1 MAIYALERGLV
12 LKVGDASWQ
21 VQRVLDRNSVQ
32 LEHLTTGRIRRERLS
47 KLTHEIASGKITI
60 EHGSALDIKKYTADF
75 EGSVF
80 CADSLK
86 EHHKTAYLRA
96 SEYVTAMR
104 KRGIAKGQR
113 TRIANAIT
121 SVASELGD
129 RNPPKSSTV
138 MRWMRLYE
146 SSGRNTTSLV
156 SGNVHRRRR
165 SGISDKASAI
175 AKDILRQ
182 RYFVRD
188 GCSLAS
194 AHDRITAELE
204 RAADVGVIEQPEAQI
219 SLSTIR
225 RIAREVTPYDRDR
238 ARLGPAN
245 ARAKWRFS
253 THGKYATRPLERV
266 EMDHTPLDLWVID
279 DALGIPLGRPTLT
292 LLICGYSA
300 YITGFFISFEGESL
314 ARIVRSLKIAIEPK
328 EPLTA
333 GASLENPWHAH
344 GLWETLVID
353 NARACH
359 SDQFKQIGFDL
370 CMDVEYCPVRQPW
383 FKPVVERYI
392 GEACRQLPAP
402 GRPQKPGRHPEPIN
416 ATKNA
421 CVTFSDLCAGI
432 LKWVVDVHPFT
443 INERKLAR
451 PIDLFLDGLDSCPA
465 PMFVESYASLDV
477 LAGVTASAT
486 VDQSGVVSH
495 WIQYAGEDL
504 RRLRNEIGTN
514 FKTKYKFDPYDLGTM
529 FVQHPKEGTWIY
541 VPAKDQEYASGLTLT
556 QHRLIRAAC
565 KERLSRANAEQ
576 VLRRARLE
584 LQDHWS
590 SAISAGKRLK
600 RAHHLALSQ
609 NQNSVDILHPR
620 THTKPQDLA
629 DLLIPDGELSF
640 SERSVPDFGTFR
652 LCET

>member
-12 LKVGDASWQ
+12 LKVADASWQ
-21 VQRVLDRNSVQ
+21 VQRVLDRTSVQ

-47 KLTHEIASGKITI
+47 KLTHEIATGKITI
-60 EHGSALDIKKYTADF
+60 ERGLALNTKKFPADF

-86 EHHKTAYLRA
+86 DHHKAAYLRA

-146 SSGRNTTSLV
+146 SSGRNTISLV
-156 SGNVHRRRR
+156 SGNAHRRCR
-165 SGISDKASAI
+165 SRVSNEASAK
-175 AKDILRQ
+175 AKEVLRQ

-194 AHDRITAELE
+194 AHDRIAVELE
-204 RAADVGVIEQPEAQI
+204 RAADAGAIARPEAQI

-225 RIAREVTPYDRDR
+225 RIAQEVTPYDRDR

-279 DALGIPLGRPTLT
+279 DDLGIPLGRPTLT
-292 LLICGYSA
+292 LTLCSYSA
-300 YITGFFISFEGESL
+300 YITGLFISFEGESL
-314 ARIVRSLKIAIEPK
+314 ARMVRSLKIAIEPK
-328 EPLTA
+328 DALTA
-333 GASLENPWHAH
+333 QASLENPWHAH

-359 SDQFKQIGFDL
+359 SDQFKQIGLDL

-416 ATKNA
+416 PANKA

-451 PIDLFLDGLDSCPA
+451 PIDLFLEGLDSCPA
-465 PMFVESYASLDV
+465 PAFVESYASLDV
-477 LAGVTASAT
+477 LAGVMESGT
-486 VDQSGVVSH
+486 VDQGGIVSH

-504 RRLRNEIGTN
+504 RRLRHEIGTN
-514 FKTKYKFDPYDLGTM
+514 FKTKYKFDPYDLGM
-529 FVQHPKEGTWIY
+529 VFVQHPTERTWIR
-541 VPAKDQEYASGLTLT
+541 VPAKDQEYARGLTST
-556 QHRLIRAAC
+556 QHRLIRNAC
-565 KERLSRANAEQ
+565 RERLNRANAEQ
-576 VLRRARLE
+576 ALRRARLE
-584 LQDHWS
+584 LQEHWA

-600 RAHHLALSQ
+600 RAHNLALSK

-620 THTKPQDLA
+620 TRTELQELP
-629 DLLIPDGELSF
+629 DLLIPDDELSF
-640 SERSVPDFGTFR
+640 SDRSVPDFGTFR